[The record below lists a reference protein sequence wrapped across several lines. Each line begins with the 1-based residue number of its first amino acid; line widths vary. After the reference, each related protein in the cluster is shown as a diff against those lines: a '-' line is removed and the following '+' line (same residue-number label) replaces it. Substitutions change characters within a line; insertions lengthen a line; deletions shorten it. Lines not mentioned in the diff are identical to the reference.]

1 MVPKHRDDEGTPAT
15 VQLNFQDHRK
25 VKSPF
30 SKGEVDSIQKRFRG
44 NVFKHSH
51 LVMVCTTSQ

>member
-25 VKSPF
+25 VKSPLVRERWIQYKNVSAETF
-30 SKGEVDSIQKRFRG
+30 LSIRI
-44 NVFKHSH
+44 
-51 LVMVCTTSQ
+51 